1 VRDAALA
8 VLGDGLT
15 VAPLARVASLHSASQ
30 GTGNTYF
37 AHILPGD
44 SIPSREFPQVKPQT
58 CTHSIRTKLIP
69 IFAPQRPGSVKG
81 EDVAY
86 WLAQPLLPPGW
97 PSLLTD
103 KANYS
108 QQDAQMSKACVHYLG
123 NFIRSGWVVCAVHKS
138 TLHWL
143 DCPSLHSTRGLECS
157 FRNFASSGWI

>member
-30 GTGNTYF
+30 GNGNTYF

-58 CTHSIRTKLIP
+58 RSLNQNEINSSFLS
-69 IFAPQRPGSVKG
+69 PQRPGSVKG
-81 EDVAY
+81 EDVVY

-97 PSLLTD
+97 PSLLMD

-123 NFIRSGWVVCAVHKS
+123 NFIRSG
-138 TLHWL
+138 
-143 DCPSLHSTRGLECS
+143 
-157 FRNFASSGWI
+157 